1 MSQMDCI
8 ECIGDTLVEGRA
20 ALCLLEQQLKDK
32 NIFQPS
38 NNDSFSVEC
47 KQKSRSSARR
57 LLDQAPRG
65 LRLQN
70 RLDSPIGNLSDLDDR
85 GLLDGGGGSVR
96 SYYSSSSQQR
106 SRRPLEMKRRS
117 SRLLERGKEVLRGSS
132 SYLGNLTPDTYATIL
147 NFTGH
152 HDN

>member
-1 MSQMDCI
+1 MDCI

-106 SRRPLEMKRRS
+106 SRRPLEMKKRS
-117 SRLLERGKEVLRGSS
+117 SRLLERGKEVLLGSRG
-132 SYLGNLTPDTYATIL
+132 YFGNLSTHTYGIIL
-147 NFTGH
+147 NSTGR